1 MGIEYNSANISF
13 LAIRFAPVI
22 EWREFSVRRGG
33 RTFRWGEWEIAEM
46 GHTGAQDVQ
55 RIGEREA
62 HAARAFFFI
71 GGFGSAS
78 WAPLVP
84 LLRER
89 LMIGDDVLGLLL
101 LCIGIGSLVSM
112 PFSGALAE
120 RFGCRRVL
128 IMSAVLYAVS
138 LVSVC
143 LVDSLWLAVPVILAF
158 GALMGCVDVVI
169 NVAAVIVEQGIGRRI
184 MSGMHGFWS
193 LGGFAGAGLYGV
205 WVGLVGLTAFQST
218 AIAAGVM
225 LVLVAVCGRF
235 LIPYGGGGGGALIA
249 IPRGIVV
256 FIGVAAFIAFLSEGA
271 VMDWS
276 GVYLT
281 SVRGMDL
288 ALAGMGFSSATGSFS
303 ASVSVPL
310 RSVEHSSPSSAYCSS
325 CLHLWTR
332 SSI

>member
-1 MGIEYNSANISF
+1 
-13 LAIRFAPVI
+13 
-22 EWREFSVRRGG
+22 
-33 RTFRWGEWEIAEM
+33 M

-71 GGFGSAS
+71 VGFGSAS

-205 WVGLVGLTAFQST
+205 WVGQGLCSYSSQYAADFLSRM
-218 AIAAGVM
+218 AAG
-225 LVLVAVCGRF
+225 
-235 LIPYGGGGGGALIA
+235 
-249 IPRGIVV
+249 
-256 FIGVAAFIAFLSEGA
+256 AAA
-271 VMDWS
+271 
-276 GVYLT
+276 
-281 SVRGMDL
+281 
-288 ALAGMGFSSATGSFS
+288 
-303 ASVSVPL
+303 
-310 RSVEHSSPSSAYCSS
+310 HSSPSRAVLSSLSGWRRSLPFSARA
-325 CLHLWTR
+325 R
-332 SSI
+332 SWIGAASI